1 MLRRSLLAA
10 SLLAPAV
17 ATRAQSFD
25 RALRLVVPFAPGGG
39 TDIAARALAEPMGA
53 RLNQAM
59 VVENRP
65 GANGQIAAQAVLAA
79 PPDGH
84 TIFTATAAQFSAA
97 PALGV
102 ALPYDPDRDFTPVG
116 LMALVPLVL
125 TAFPGT
131 GWRGIADMV
140 AAARAE
146 PGKLAFASAGVGGT
160 NHLVMEMIAAAAGGG
175 LDLTHVPYR
184 GAGPAQTDLYAG
196 RVQLLVDS
204 VAAALP
210 AIRDGRA
217 RALAVTAPTRIE
229 WLPETPTLIEQGVAL
244 EYFGWVSLDVRA
256 GTPPAQI
263 ASLHRAMLGALG
275 DPLLRSRFSTLGF
288 IAPDLSP
295 QATRDF
301 VLQDRVKLAAIVR
314 ARNIKP
320 E

>member
-1 MLRRSLLAA
+1 MVPALRA
-10 SLLAPAV
+10 
-17 ATRAQSFD
+17 RAQTFD

-39 TDIAARALAEPMGA
+39 TDIAARAVAEPMGA

-84 TIFTATAAQFSAA
+84 TILTGTAAQFSAA

-102 ALPYDPDRDFTPVG
+102 TLPYDPDRDFTPIG
-116 LMALVPLVL
+116 LLAQVPLAL

-131 GWRGIADMV
+131 GWTRIADMV
-140 AAARAE
+140 ATARAE
-146 PGKLAFASAGVGGT
+146 PGKFAFASAGVGGT
-160 NHLVMEMIAAAAGGG
+160 NHLVMEMIAAAAGG
-175 LDLTHVPYR
+175 LELTHVPYR

-196 RVQLLVDS
+196 RIQLFVDS

-217 RALAVTAPTRIE
+217 RALAVTTPTRIE

-256 GTPPAQI
+256 GTPPAQVV
-263 ASLHRAMLGALG
+263 ALNRALLGALG
-275 DPLLRSRFSTLGF
+275 DPLLRSRFATLGF

-295 QATRDF
+295 QATRAF
-301 VLQDRVKLAAIVR
+301 VLADRAKLAAIVR